1 MIVHFPCSS
10 RVSSAGIAL
19 IICVSLKGKDDM
31 SLIFLSSDVGFLFDA
46 TAASNLAMYSAMVPM
61 VIFRVHST

>member
-19 IICVSLKGKDDM
+19 IICVSLNM